1 LKSSEQIAAEP
12 GQGVFPPSNDVLRE
26 INCPSSVSS
35 GHADMTDMT
44 DKKDE
49 TVDLGHASAAPKKT
63 PAWSVML

>member
-1 LKSSEQIAAEP
+1 
-12 GQGVFPPSNDVLRE
+12 
-26 INCPSSVSS
+26 
-35 GHADMTDMT
+35 MTDMT